1 MPLKT
6 TLRTIVASVLLVI
19 VICPAFAQLKPVSI
33 PVSADQKWEYIVVSY
48 GKTEFGA
55 PQKTLAYRPI
65 GLLNGQEAQDLQNSL
80 DILGRFGWEAVAF
93 VGSIGGD
100 QQIVLKRKYDKN
112 RIVSER
118 ESIARGTELY
128 IKDMADILEREQS
141 LRDAERLAE
150 EEARNKPHLLDL
162 DSEDEE
168 AAKAARLVAFRNF
181 YNEGFKNSELSQTST
196 ITIEYSNA
204 SSGDINVVIRTDL
217 TKRFL
222 KDDGKSYRGKEVYQF
237 LKSGVPLPN
246 FSSELLAR
254 SANVKITAVGFI
266 QFQDKSVDVAL
277 YLNTYSSILGKWSGY
292 F

>member
-150 EEARNKPHLLDL
+150 EEARNKPHLIDL